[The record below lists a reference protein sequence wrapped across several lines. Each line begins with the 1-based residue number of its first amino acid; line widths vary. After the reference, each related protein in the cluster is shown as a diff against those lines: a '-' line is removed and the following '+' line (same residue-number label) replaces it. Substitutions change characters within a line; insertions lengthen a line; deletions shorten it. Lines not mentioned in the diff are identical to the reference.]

1 MGAVARMNNEQIAAV
16 LFTAMETAPPM
27 EGLFYYETIARSA

>member
-16 LFTAMETAPPM
+16 LFTAMETAPPV
-27 EGLFYYETIARSA
+27 EGLFTAKS

>member
-1 MGAVARMNNEQIAAV
+1 MGAVARMNNEQLAAV

-27 EGLFYYETIARSA
+27 EGLFTAKS